1 MKPHQHGATMPAR
14 RIAAWIAPA
23 AALIA
28 MAPVAAHAGTANCE
42 SLAGLSLTDTTITT
56 AQSIP
61 AGSFTPPGSTA
72 LDGLPEFC
80 RVAGSIHPTSDSDIG
95 FEVWMPVTGWN
106 GRYGQIGNGGFAGS
120 IPFGSMRPALIRGFA
135 TAGTDDGHT
144 GSSLDASWALGHPEK
159 LIDYGNRAVHLTS
172 VISQQVVAAF
182 YGQDANYT
190 YFVGCSDGGRE
201 GMVEFQRYPADF
213 DGWVVGAPAYAQS
226 RLLSGFVWDE
236 QAITATPGSALPADK
251 LRLLTT
257 AVLAKCDAQ
266 DGIADGVVADP
277 RRCHFDPGVL
287 QCTGADAPT
296 CLSADQV
303 TAVRK
308 IYAGPSNPR
317 TGLPIYPGFEPGAE
331 ADPLD
336 WPLWITNPDGTG
348 TASYQLAFGAGA
360 FKYMVFDDPNYDYRS
375 FDFDKDF
382 RLARRKLDPVGG
394 AYNPRLAG
402 IRSAGK
408 KIIHYHGWA
417 DTALTPRGSIDYYRA
432 VAAVLGGA
440 RLPNGVGAVA
450 SFIELEQLI
459 EVAKLLDADR
469 PSNGNGLPQIADFY
483 RLFMAPGM
491 AHCSGGPGPN
501 SFGQNYA
508 LNALSPDPQHD
519 VVQAIVD
526 WVENGTA
533 PDRIIATKYNNDV
546 VGAGNVLR
554 TRPLCP
560 YPQVAKYNGSGSTDD
575 AANFSCV
582 PPREAD
588 TP

>member
-1 MKPHQHGATMPAR
+1 MKPHQKDAALRAR
-14 RIAAWIAPA
+14 RISSWIAPA
-23 AALIA
+23 AALIVI
-28 MAPVAAHAGTANCE
+28 APVAAHAGTSDCE
-42 SLAGLSLTDTTITT
+42 SLAGLSLTDTTIAT
-56 AQSIP
+56 AQTIP
-61 AGSFTPPGSTA
+61 AGSFTPPGGTA
-72 LDGLPEFC
+72 LAGLPEFC

-95 FEVWMPVTGWN
+95 FEVWMPTTTWN

-120 IPFGSMRPALIRGFA
+120 IPFTSMGPAVVRGFA

-144 GSSLDASWALGHPEK
+144 GSGLDGSWALGHPEK

-182 YGQDANYT
+182 YQQDANYS

-201 GMVEFQRYPADF
+201 GMVEFQRYPDDF

-236 QAITATPGSALPADK
+236 QAINATPASALTADK
-251 LRLLTT
+251 LQLLTN
-257 AVLAKCDAQ
+257 AVLARCDAQ

-296 CLSADQV
+296 CLTADQV

-317 TGLPIYPGFEPGAE
+317 NGVQIYPGFERGAE
-331 ADPLD
+331 SNPLD

-348 TASYQLAFGAGA
+348 TTSYQLAFGAGA
-360 FKYMVFDDPNYDYRS
+360 FKYFVFNDPNYDYRS
-375 FDFDKDF
+375 FNFASDF
-382 RLARRKLDPVGG
+382 RLVQQKIDPVGS
-394 AYNPRLAG
+394 AYNPNLRR
-402 IRSAGK
+402 IRAAGK

-440 RLPNGVGAVA
+440 RPASGVSAVA
-450 SFIELEQLI
+450 AFIELSQ
-459 EVAKLLDADR
+459 LLDAGR
-469 PSNGNGLPQIADFY
+469 PRDEPELALLADFY

-491 AHCSGGPGPN
+491 AHCGGGPGPN
-501 SFGQNYA
+501 AFGQNYA
-508 LNALSPDPQHD
+508 LNALSLDPQHD

-546 VGAGNVLR
+546 VGAGNVVR

-560 YPQVAKYNGSGSTDD
+560 YPQVAKYAGDGSTDD

-582 PPREAD
+582 PPSEAG